1 MTKRNMKSNQFL
13 SRLARVSSNS
23 RCCDDEGSGVNPVPL
38 KRSTRHYER
47 LKSICG
53 NTIATVV
60 DVGVGDEGSPFLY
73 ESFPEAYF
81 YSIDPVVETLLG
93 VGHVGIAGE
102 AIPVALSN
110 KSSGKTL
117 AISTKASRTTLSRR
131 IVEDEKSEC
140 VQAREIR
147 ATTLDELVA
156 EKVVRIQSD
165 ALLKIDVEGHELSV
179 LRGSVRTMHLFQHVM
194 VELTFGRQF
203 EDQSATS
210 EIIGFLAEHGFELT
224 GVAKCGIDTA
234 DVVLSRDGWTHDGR

>member
-47 LKSICG
+47 LRSICG

-93 VGHVGIAGE
+93 VGRVGIAGE
-102 AIPVALSN
+102 AIPVALSD
-110 KSSGKTL
+110 KSSGTTL
-117 AISTKASRTTLSRR
+117 AISSKASRTTLSRR
-131 IVEDEKSEC
+131 IVEDEKSER
-140 VQAREIR
+140 VQTREIR
-147 ATTLDELVA
+147 KITLDELVE
-156 EKVVRIQSD
+156 EKVVKIQPD
-165 ALLKIDVEGHELSV
+165 ALLKIDVEGHELAV
-179 LRGSVRTMHLFQHVM
+179 LHGSVRTLHLFQHVM

-210 EIIGFLAEHGFELT
+210 EIIGFLADHGFELS
-224 GVAKCGIDTA
+224 GVAKCGLDTA